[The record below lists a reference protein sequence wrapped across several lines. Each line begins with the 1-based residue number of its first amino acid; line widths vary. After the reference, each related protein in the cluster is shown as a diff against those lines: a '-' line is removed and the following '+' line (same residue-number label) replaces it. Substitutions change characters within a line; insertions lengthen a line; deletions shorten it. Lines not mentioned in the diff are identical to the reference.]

1 MAHPR
6 CATPPFAASG
16 NFETVFSNNG
26 FVQKDQR
33 LPQQPNNADV
43 ISDPSSGTCGH
54 STLWSHDV
62 GLLDRSDAQID
73 TDRGAIVGSWFTA
86 GSAAPTI
93 WADFTSQPQAI
104 VSDGNVH
111 FFGNGGVAQVEVDLQ
126 LEVFTAG
133 QPLGTPPWSTDLST
147 SAIVLAD
154 LDQRV
159 EQDLPGGVTKQ
170 LIGVPSIRLQA
181 GESILVMAGV
191 VSRIVCS
198 LNGTSIVLSTDATWQ
213 VTSICGWF

>member
-1 MAHPR
+1 M
-6 CATPPFAASG
+6 
-16 NFETVFSNNG
+16 
-26 FVQKDQR
+26 
-33 LPQQPNNADV
+33 
-43 ISDPSSGTCGH
+43 
-54 STLWSHDV
+54 
-62 GLLDRSDAQID
+62 
-73 TDRGAIVGSWFTA
+73 
-86 GSAAPTI
+86 
-93 WADFTSQPQAI
+93 
-104 VSDGNVH
+104 
-111 FFGNGGVAQVEVDLQ
+111 AQVEVDLQ